1 MVQKT
6 MLANYIDTANTKA
19 NLDTACKQLLA
30 NKIILAW
37 IMKYTMK
44 EYQNYSV
51 QEIAENYIE
60 GFPVIS
66 TVSVHSDVKNP
77 ESKNTDLSESEFIH
91 GDSTEDSTITEGT
104 VTFDIR
110 FRAIAPQNGEY
121 VTLIIN
127 IEAQNDFYPGYPLIK
142 RGIYYCCRMISA
154 QYGTEFQNSHYE
166 NIKKVYSIW
175 ICINPPKNKQNT
187 ITKYEIADKNLFG
200 DAKEVLEQYDL
211 LAAVLICLKCPTSK
225 QNDNKGLI
233 DLLSTLLSSE
243 ITAKDKK
250 EILQNDFT
258 IFMEKDLEEVQGMCN
273 YSDYVFSSGENIMA
287 ELIQHLLS
295 DNRIEDAKL
304 ATSDENARKEL
315 YDEYGIQ
322 HR

>member
-1 MVQKT
+1 

-66 TVSVHSDVKNP
+66 TVSVHSDVKDP

-121 VTLIIN
+121 ATLIIN

-187 ITKYEIADKNLFG
+187 ITKYEIAEKNLFG

-250 EILQNDFT
+250 EILQNDFN

-322 HR
+322 HI

>member
-1 MVQKT
+1 M
-6 MLANYIDTANTKA
+6 
-19 NLDTACKQLLA
+19 
-30 NKIILAW
+30 
-37 IMKYTMK
+37 
-44 EYQNYSV
+44 
-51 QEIAENYIE
+51 
-60 GFPVIS
+60 
-66 TVSVHSDVKNP
+66 
-77 ESKNTDLSESEFIH
+77 
-91 GDSTEDSTITEGT
+91 
-104 VTFDIR
+104 
-110 FRAIAPQNGEY
+110 
-121 VTLIIN
+121 
-127 IEAQNDFYPGYPLIK
+127 
-142 RGIYYCCRMISA
+142 
-154 QYGTEFQNSHYE
+154 
-166 NIKKVYSIW
+166 
-175 ICINPPKNKQNT
+175 
-187 ITKYEIADKNLFG
+187 FG

-322 HR
+322 HI

>member
-66 TVSVHSDVKNP
+66 TVSVHSDVKDP

-250 EILQNDFT
+250 EILQNDFN

-322 HR
+322 HI

>member
-121 VTLIIN
+121 ATLIIN

-187 ITKYEIADKNLFG
+187 ITKYEIAEKNLFG

-322 HR
+322 HI

>member
-1 MVQKT
+1 

-66 TVSVHSDVKNP
+66 TVSVHSDVKDP

-187 ITKYEIADKNLFG
+187 ITKYEIAEKNLFG

-322 HR
+322 HI

>member
-66 TVSVHSDVKNP
+66 TVSVHSDVKDP

-187 ITKYEIADKNLFG
+187 ITKYEIAEKNLFG

-322 HR
+322 HI

>member
-66 TVSVHSDVKNP
+66 TVSVHSDVKDP

-104 VTFDIR
+104 VTFYIR

-187 ITKYEIADKNLFG
+187 ITKYEIAEKNLFG

-322 HR
+322 HI

>member
-1 MVQKT
+1 

-66 TVSVHSDVKNP
+66 TVSVHSDVKDP

-322 HR
+322 HI